1 MIDYLT
7 DIKPLQDKGVS
18 NADIA
23 AHLSNR
29 TANPMNATE
38 TVYTLQDSG
47 AVINSPVLIS
57 QRSGT
62 LIDYYSGLPNG
73 QEKDLLAFFIS
84 TVFSGSDVATNEYP
98 RSTQFAL
105 AELNMTPDLQLV
117 AETLVVQSG
126 GRPDQGTTEQDVVS
140 IQQQWEQA
148 EAARIAEEQRQESI
162 LALQAEIENDYINP
176 AVSDGV
182 STADQ
187 VRAAIKAGL

>member
-18 NADIA
+18 NTDIA

-29 TANPMNATE
+29 TAQPMSATE

-62 LIDYYSGLPNG
+62 LIEYYSGLPNG
-73 QEKDLLAFFIS
+73 QEKDLLAFFVS

-105 AELNMTPDLQLV
+105 SELNMPQDLQLV

-126 GRPDQGTTEQDVVS
+126 GRPDQGTSEADVVS

-148 EAARIAEEQRQESI
+148 EAARIAEEQRQQSI

-176 AVSDGV
+176 AVSDDA

>member
-18 NADIA
+18 NTDIA

-29 TANPMNATE
+29 TAQPMSATE

-62 LIDYYSGLPNG
+62 LIEYYSGLPNG
-73 QEKDLLAFFIS
+73 QEKDLLAFFVS

-105 AELNMTPDLQLV
+105 SELNMPQDLQLV

-126 GRPDQGTTEQDVVS
+126 GRPDQGTSEADVVS

-148 EAARIAEEQRQESI
+148 EAARIAEEQRQQSI